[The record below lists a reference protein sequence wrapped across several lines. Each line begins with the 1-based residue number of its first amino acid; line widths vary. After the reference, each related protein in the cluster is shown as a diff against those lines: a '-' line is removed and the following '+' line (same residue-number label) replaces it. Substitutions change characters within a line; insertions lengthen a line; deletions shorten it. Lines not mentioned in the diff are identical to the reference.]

1 MTPTYCRQQN
11 SMLWYEQSFLIIIFN
26 TKIQPEENAE
36 ITGKTF
42 FWHFKGIFTL
52 RAEVFLLHGF

>member
-26 TKIQPEENAE
+26 TKIQPAENTE
-36 ITGKTF
+36 F
-42 FWHFKGIFTL
+42 CMENIFL
-52 RAEVFLLHGF
+52 VF